1 MALVSA
7 SILACDQ
14 TRIGE
19 QIIKAE
25 AAGIDYIHVDIMDGV
40 YVENMTYGPQLVTD
54 LKKISGLPVSV
65 HFEVCH
71 PETFFPI
78 FADCGAD
85 IVTFQLDACAN
96 PLHLIQEIRKRGIK
110 AGIGIGPTYGTER
123 LAYLLPYI
131 DWLIMMSAE
140 PGYGG
145 QPLNPSI
152 YEKLREA
159 QEIMVKTGS
168 RVPVSVDGGVN
179 GSNGLGLVEAGA
191 DVLIAGSYV
200 FQDDAMAERVQ
211 NLKNL

>member
-1 MALVSA
+1 M
-7 SILACDQ
+7 
-14 TRIGE
+14 
-19 QIIKAE
+19 
-25 AAGIDYIHVDIMDGV
+25 
-40 YVENMTYGPQLVTD
+40 
-54 LKKISGLPVSV
+54 
-65 HFEVCH
+65 
-71 PETFFPI
+71 
-78 FADCGAD
+78 
-85 IVTFQLDACAN
+85 TFQLDACAN